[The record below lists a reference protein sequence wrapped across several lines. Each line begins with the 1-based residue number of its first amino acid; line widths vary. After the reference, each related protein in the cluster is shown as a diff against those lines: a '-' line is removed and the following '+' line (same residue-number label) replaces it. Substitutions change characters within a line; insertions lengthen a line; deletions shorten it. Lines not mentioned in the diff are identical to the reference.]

1 MLQKY
6 VKIELNKELKL
17 ILDVRTSWNSL
28 VAMLERF
35 IVLKSYILKAVMD
48 LNLEPVNISAE
59 EYFVLNAAIMALQP
73 IKIGTAR
80 LGRRE
85 ATLLDAESVS
95 VFVLDDLHRNKNCFS
110 CKLLQSAQEW
120 SNDGTK
126 M

>member
-59 EYFVLNAAIMALQP
+59 EYFLLYAAIIII
-73 IKIGTAR
+73 IKIAI
-80 LGRRE
+80 
-85 ATLLDAESVS
+85 
-95 VFVLDDLHRNKNCFS
+95 
-110 CKLLQSAQEW
+110 
-120 SNDGTK
+120 
-126 M
+126 